1 MRCRNETPWIL
12 DPGRFLIRPERRR
25 FMRGTGKGWFHG
37 RMQMTQYPQ
46 TMTQKREE
54 AKRHASGKAGRVAQK
69 GGAPTSNKA
78 RGGKMA
84 R

>member
-1 MRCRNETPWIL
+1 MA
-12 DPGRFLIRPERRR
+12 DS
-25 FMRGTGKGWFHG
+25 
-37 RMQMTQYPQ
+37 TQHPQ
-46 TMTQKREE
+46 TEKQEREEKKRE
-54 AKRHASGKAGRVAQK
+54 RPGGGKAGRVNQK